1 VYYLPAVL
9 SEVDTVLIELN
20 IADFAI
26 IDKLTLNFH
35 PGFNVLTGETGAG
48 KSIIIDA
55 VSILLGGR
63 ADTSFVRAGSE
74 RARVEG
80 VFRLSDYLRSRIDAI
95 LEREGLEG
103 DDPDTLVLGREIRNS
118 GRNFCR
124 VNGRT
129 VNLSILEEV
138 AQPLIDIHGQSEH
151 LSLLRVREH
160 QRFLDRYAGLDDQRE
175 SLAVEVRQL
184 YRVRQELADLLRDE
198 QHLARRVDQLS
209 FQVEEIQAANLEPN
223 EEEELNTE
231 RNRLAN
237 AEQLNQLAG
246 DAYHLL
252 VEGEHEE
259 QSTVVDLLGQASRL
273 MDNLVKLDST
283 LTEQSQLVDGL
294 TDQIQ
299 DLAATLRD
307 YRESIDFDP
316 ARLQEVEERLSLIFN
331 LKRKYGHTIEEII
344 AFGQRAQAELKAISH
359 SEERIEE
366 LRESEEKLRHKIGSM
381 AWQLSQL
388 RHQAGQGLADEV
400 VAQLAD
406 LGMDKA
412 DFTIELKWVDD
423 PDGVYVETEENET
436 LLLACDER
444 GIDRVE
450 FLITPNPGEPL
461 KPLVK
466 VASGGETSRIMLA
479 LKTVLAAA
487 DETPTL
493 IFDEIDQGIGGR
505 VGGVVGRKLWML
517 AGQGQ
522 HQALCVT
529 HLPQI
534 AGYADAHYQVA
545 KQVSQGRT
553 QTKVHTLTD
562 NEQVEELAQM
572 LGSLSDST
580 RESAREIL
588 NEATAAKVSESNEKA
603 GQKML
608 LT

>member
-1 VYYLPAVL
+1 MLV
-9 SEVDTVLIELN
+9 ELN

-26 IDKLTLNFH
+26 IEELTLNFT

-55 VSILLGGR
+55 VSMLLGGR
-63 ADTSFVRAGSE
+63 ADTTFIRAGSE
-74 RARVEG
+74 QARVEG
-80 VFRLSDYLRSRIDAI
+80 IFRLSDYLRVGIDPI

-103 DDPDTLVLGREIRNS
+103 DDPETLILGRELRS
-118 GRNFCR
+118 TGRNFCR

-175 SLAVEVRQL
+175 SLAAEVRRLCQI
-184 YRVRQELADLLRDE
+184 RQELHGLLRDE

-209 FQVEEIQAANLEPN
+209 FQVEEIQAANLIPG
-223 EEEELNTE
+223 EEQELNTE

-237 AEQLNQLAG
+237 AEQLSQLSG
-246 DAYHLL
+246 DAFRLL
-252 VEGEHEE
+252 VEGDGEE
-259 QSTVVDLLGQASRL
+259 RQSAVDLLGQVSRL
-273 MDNLVKLDST
+273 MDNLVKLDPS
-283 LTEQSQLVDGL
+283 LADHGQLVDGL
-294 TDQIQ
+294 ADQVQ
-299 DLAATLRD
+299 DLAGILRD
-307 YRESIDFDP
+307 YSENIDFDP

-331 LKRKYGHTIEEII
+331 LKRKYGQSIEEII
-344 AFGQRAQAELKAISH
+344 AFGQRAQAELEAISH

-366 LRESEEKLRHKIGSM
+366 LRQDEEKLRRHIG
-381 AWQLSQL
+381 AIALTLSQA
-388 RHQAGQGLADEV
+388 RREAAQALAEAV

-412 DFTIELKWVDD
+412 DFAADIQWADA
-423 PDGVYVETEENET
+423 PDGVYVESGEET
-436 LLLACDER
+436 LTLACDER
-444 GIDRVE
+444 GIDRIE

-479 LKTVLAAA
+479 LKTVLATV
-487 DETPTL
+487 DKTPTL

-505 VGGVVGRKLWML
+505 VGGVVGRKLWRL
-517 AGQGQ
+517 TDQGH

-534 AGYADAHYQVA
+534 AGYADAHYHVA
-545 KQVSQGRT
+545 KHVADGRT
-553 QTKVHTLTD
+553 QTDVRILAGD
-562 NEQVEELAQM
+562 DQVTELALM
-572 LGSLSDST
+572 LGALSDST
-580 RESAREIL
+580 MESAREVL
-588 NEATAAKVSESNEKA
+588 REAAVAKSQNKDSR
-603 GQKML
+603 
-608 LT
+608 